1 MILFSLGLHT
11 VHDDLDYSRIKRSLG
26 FFVEQYVPANL
37 ITHDSHPVRLLER
50 DEQRSMT
57 MARRYLSV
65 AVGDFVEATQGF
77 SVEHVLSADL
87 ELERRDAYTLSVLRS
102 RFSRRRNKA

>member
-1 MILFSLGLHT
+1 
-11 VHDDLDYSRIKRSLG
+11 
-26 FFVEQYVPANL
+26 
-37 ITHDSHPVRLLER
+37 
-50 DEQRSMT
+50 MT

-102 RFSRRRNKA
+102 RFSRRGNKA